1 MAVERKFVA
10 ESVRKVRVEK
20 HFAREL
26 KRAGYGGMDLVRT
39 PLGTQVTIF
48 AEKPGIVI
56 GKGGKVVR
64 ALTQDLATV
73 YGVESPQIEVQQVA
87 NPNLNAQIMAER
99 LASALERGWYFRKA
113 GSSTLRR
120 VMDSRALGCEVVLSG
135 KLTGARGR
143 VQKFTEGYIKH
154 AGDPVNTIV
163 DKGYA
168 IAVKKLGLIGVQ
180 VKIIQPD
187 AIIPDH
193 FEITAKPAKK
203 KERVDISVT
212 AVGDEGVLKTGYDE
226 SIFEEDEM
234 PEDEIFAD
242 EPLLGDEE

>member
-10 ESVRKVRVEK
+10 DGVRKVRVER
-20 HFAREL
+20 HLGHEL
-26 KRAGYGGMDLVRT
+26 KRAGYGGMDLIRT

-64 ALTQDLATV
+64 TLTQDLATT
-73 YGVESPQIEVQQVA
+73 YGVESPQIEVQQVD

-120 VMDSRALGCEVVLSG
+120 IMDSGALGCEVVISG

-154 AGDPVNTIV
+154 SGDPVNTLV

-168 IAVKKLGLIGVQ
+168 VAIKKLGVIGVQ
-180 VKIIQPD
+180 VRLIPPGAQL
-187 AIIPDH
+187 PDH
-193 FEITAKPAKK
+193 FE
-203 KERVDISVT
+203 VT
-212 AVGDEGVLKTGYDE
+212 AAVTKKQRNMAHITRIPSEYDE
-226 SIFEEDEM
+226 EDLDLDAIVNEPDDFMEEE
-234 PEDEIFAD
+234 
-242 EPLLGDEE
+242 

>member
-1 MAVERKFVA
+1 VAVERKFVA
-10 ESVRKVRVEK
+10 DGVRKVRVER
-20 HFAREL
+20 HLGHEL
-26 KRAGYGGMDLVRT
+26 KRAGYGGMDLIRT

-64 ALTQDLATV
+64 GLTQDLATT
-73 YGVESPQIEVQQVA
+73 YGVESPQIEVQQVD

-120 VMDSRALGCEVVLSG
+120 IMDSGALGCEVVISG

-143 VQKFTEGYIKH
+143 VQKFVEGYIKH
-154 AGDPVNTIV
+154 SGDPVNTLV

-168 IAVKKLGLIGVQ
+168 VAIKKLGVIGVQ
-180 VKIIQPD
+180 VRLIPPG
-187 AIIPDH
+187 ALLPDH
-193 FEITAKPAKK
+193 FE
-203 KERVDISVT
+203 VT
-212 AVGDEGVLKTGYDE
+212 AEVTKKQRNMAHITRIPEEYDE
-226 SIFEEDEM
+226 ENLDLDAIINESDDFMEEE
-234 PEDEIFAD
+234 
-242 EPLLGDEE
+242 